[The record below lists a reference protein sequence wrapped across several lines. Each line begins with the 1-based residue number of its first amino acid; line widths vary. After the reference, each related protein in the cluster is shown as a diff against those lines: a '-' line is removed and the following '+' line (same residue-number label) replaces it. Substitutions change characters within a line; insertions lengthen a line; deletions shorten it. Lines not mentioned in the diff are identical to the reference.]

1 MKKVIFHIL
10 FIYLILTLL
19 SSSQSKLI
27 IQKVAV
33 AYGLNNQYTYP
44 TIVSMTSILENSFS
58 HTYYVFYLLVDRQTF
73 KNDNKRKLKNLE
85 KKYDRCEVN
94 ILEISNEIIPNANV
108 KRYPFAAYYR
118 LLLADLVPEFN
129 RIIYLDG
136 DTLIYDDLTEMLNL
150 DMENNIML
158 GFVDN
163 SYHLAEEFGI
173 VTYKYIV
180 SGVLLIN
187 LKKIRK
193 ENITQQFFDFIDKYH
208 DKLSQEDQTV
218 INIVLYGRIGFL
230 PPKFGIW
237 NFIDKNAVL
246 DHNSYK
252 NRHLGIKA
260 YKESEILKAW
270 NLPSIL
276 HFVRSKPWKAK
287 TKHTHILFHED
298 WWKYAKMTD
307 ECNNILSNYGNFE

>member
-1 MKKVIFHIL
+1 
-10 FIYLILTLL
+10 
-19 SSSQSKLI
+19 
-27 IQKVAV
+27 
-33 AYGLNNQYTYP
+33 
-44 TIVSMTSILENSFS
+44 MTSILENSFS

-270 NLPSIL
+270 NLPSII

-307 ECNNILSNYGNFE
+307 EYKNILSNYGNFV